1 MKSLIASLFF
11 TFILPIFLASGCS
24 STPHKIADRLL
35 EKWPFEI
42 DQAIAKIDDRVID
55 KVDENGLSAYYWK
68 TDEYLKSPKAEN
80 LRKENFSQILRI
92 TNAEYQLALEKLL
105 QKNSFELCPEKE
117 TVNFFKTHNIGE
129 YKDFPIVHLWKLNGN
144 IYLLIYHGGGSSGE
158 RSYIF
163 YFKDIEKWAS
173 FDYPP
178 NAEQIKELA
187 ARIRKAD
194 GRRTEKIE
202 I

>member
-1 MKSLIASLFF
+1 MKALIANHFF
-11 TFILPIFLASGCS
+11 TFILPVFLVSGCG
-24 STPHKIADRLL
+24 STSPQIADRLL
-35 EKWPFEI
+35 ENWPFEV
-42 DQAIAKIDDRVID
+42 DLEIAKINNRVVEGID
-55 KVDENGLSAYYWK
+55 EDGLGTYYWK
-68 TDEYLKSPKAEN
+68 TDEYLKSPKTEN

-105 QKNSFELCPEKE
+105 QENSFQLCSEKE
-117 TVNFFKTHNIGE
+117 TAAFLKTHKGYVE
-129 YKDFPIVHLWKLNGN
+129 CPIAHLWQLEGN
-144 IYLLIYHGGGSSGE
+144 VYLLIFHGGGSSGE

-178 NAEQIKELA
+178 NAEQVKELA

>member
-1 MKSLIASLFF
+1 MKSLIANHFF
-11 TFILPIFLASGCS
+11 TFLLPIFLGSGCS
-24 STPHKIADRLL
+24 SASHKIADRLL

-42 DQAIAKIDDRVID
+42 DQAIAKINDRVVEGID
-55 KVDENGLSAYYWK
+55 EDGLGTYYWK

-80 LRKENFSQILRI
+80 LRNENFSQILRI

-163 YFKDIEKWAS
+163 YFKDIEKWED
-173 FDYPP
+173 FNYPP
-178 NAEQIKELA
+178 NAEQIKELS
-187 ARIRKAD
+187 ARIRRGELKKDKAD
-194 GRRTEKIE
+194 
-202 I
+202 

>member
-1 MKSLIASLFF
+1 MKALIANHFF
-11 TFILPIFLASGCS
+11 TFLLPIFLVSGCS

-42 DQAIAKIDDRVID
+42 DLEIAKINDRVVEGID
-55 KVDENGLSAYYWK
+55 EDGLGSYYWK
-68 TDEYLKSPKAEN
+68 TDEYLKSPKTEN
-80 LRKENFSQILRI
+80 LREEGLSSIMRISHAEQQI
-92 TNAEYQLALEKLL
+92 ALEKLL
-105 QKNSFELCPEKE
+105 QKNSFQLCSEKE
-117 TVNFFKTHNIGE
+117 TADFLKTHKGYVE
-129 YKDFPIVHLWKLNGN
+129 YFSIVHLWKLDSD

-178 NAEQIKELA
+178 NVEQIKELA
-187 ARIRKAD
+187 ARIRAMK
-194 GRRTEKIE
+194 K
-202 I
+202 

>member
-1 MKSLIASLFF
+1 MKALIANHFF
-11 TFILPIFLASGCS
+11 TFLLPIFLVSGCS
-24 STPHKIADRLL
+24 STPHKTADRLL
-35 EKWPFEI
+35 EKWPFEV
-42 DQAIAKIDDRVID
+42 DLEIAKINDRVVEGID
-55 KVDENGLSAYYWK
+55 EDGLGTYYWK

-158 RSYIF
+158 RSYVF

-187 ARIRKAD
+187 ACIRKAD

>member
-1 MKSLIASLFF
+1 MKALIANHFF
-11 TFILPIFLASGCS
+11 TFILPVFLVSGCG
-24 STPHKIADRLL
+24 STSPQIADRLL
-35 EKWPFEI
+35 ENWPFEV
-42 DQAIAKIDDRVID
+42 DQEITKINDRVVEGID
-55 KVDENGLSAYYWK
+55 EDGLGTYYWK

-105 QKNSFELCPEKE
+105 QENSFQLCSEKE
-117 TVNFFKTHNIGE
+117 TADFLKTHKGYVE
-129 YKDFPIVHLWKLNGN
+129 CPIVHLWKLEGN
-144 IYLLIYHGGGSSGE
+144 VYLLIFHGGGSSGE

>member
-1 MKSLIASLFF
+1 M
-11 TFILPIFLASGCS
+11 
-24 STPHKIADRLL
+24 
-35 EKWPFEI
+35 
-42 DQAIAKIDDRVID
+42 
-55 KVDENGLSAYYWK
+55 
-68 TDEYLKSPKAEN
+68 
-80 LRKENFSQILRI
+80 RI
-92 TNAEYQLALEKLL
+92 TNAEQQIALEKLL
-105 QKNSFELCPEKE
+105 QKNSFKLCSEKE
-117 TVNFFKTHNIGE
+117 TTSFLKKHDIYGYE
-129 YKDFPIVHLWKLNGN
+129 YFPIVHLWKLDSD